1 MLGFSHSYQCLS
13 DDSGLIRRLI
23 TKLGIILLLLLT
35 LSFSG
40 CVEPSGEDPDVVPDV
55 YETNNSAANSSMLED
70 TASIDGP
77 IDALSIY
84 SSAFEN
90 GSFIPEIYTCDG
102 DNINPPLEV
111 LGISGDAVSLLLIM
125 DDPDAPIGTF
135 THWVVWNIDPEMQI
149 TENSIPGIEGANGVN
164 KVSYTG
170 PCPPSGTHRYF
181 FKMYALDTDLDIESG
196 SERGLVEDA
205 MEGHVIAY
213 GELIG
218 VYSRS

>member
-1 MLGFSHSYQCLS
+1 
-13 DDSGLIRRLI
+13 
-23 TKLGIILLLLLT
+23 
-35 LSFSG
+35 
-40 CVEPSGEDPDVVPDV
+40 VEPSGENPDVVPDV

-70 TASIDGP
+70 TASSDGP
-77 IDALSIY
+77 IGTLSIY

-90 GSFIPEIYTCDG
+90 GSFIPDIYTCDG

-111 LGISGDAVSLLLIM
+111 LGISGDTVSLLLIM

-149 TENSIPGIEGANGVN
+149 AENSIPGIEGANGAN
-164 KVSYTG
+164 KVSYAG

>member
-1 MLGFSHSYQCLS
+1 MPGFSQSYQCLK
-13 DDSGLIRRLI
+13 DDDRLICRLI
-23 TKLGIILLLLLT
+23 TISALILLLLLT

-55 YETNNSAANSSMLED
+55 YEANNSATNSSMLED
-70 TASIDGP
+70 TLSGDGSIDT
-77 IDALSIY
+77 LSIY

-102 DNINPPLEV
+102 DNINPPLKV

-149 TENSIPGIEGANGVN
+149 AENSIPGMEGANGAN

-181 FKMYALDTDLDIESG
+181 FKVYALDTDLDIESG
-196 SERGLVEDA
+196 SDRSLVEA
-205 MEGHVIAY
+205 SMEGHVIAY

-218 VYSRS
+218 IYSRS